1 MDALQEYA
9 YNKFKSGQ
17 NLFITGGA
25 GVGKTHFI
33 KTIIAEYAASGQ
45 KGLALTSTTG
55 ISALLVGGR
64 TIHSWSGLGLYDPT
78 KPASTYIDKIK
89 KKRFLVNQWKNTKVL
104 IIDEVSMMH
113 PAMLDCLNAVGKA
126 IRGSTAPMG
135 GVQTILVGD
144 FFQLPPIIN
153 EDTKPNKEAFQQFC
167 FETNAWKEL
176 DLQTIEFTKI
186 YRQSEKQLMDV
197 LNKIRIGKADPNVI
211 KYLRRLMTNPN
222 YNKNYTHVFPT
233 KRKVADYNN
242 QMLAEIEEPEKR
254 FKAVVEFDPQFN
266 KDFFKFPKDTLIEE
280 ELVVKKGCFVMCI
293 FNLDFDQKVV
303 NGSQGIITGFNEKSG
318 HPTVQFDSGALMT
331 IQPHTWEMEGYS
343 IIQYPLMVAYS
354 VTVHKI
360 QGSSIEKLSIDI
372 GKNIFET
379 GQSYVA
385 LSRCTNSNYLH
396 ISRLSPDK
404 IMANK
409 KVLDFY
415 SEIQKQNILIEEPMA
430 ITEDF

>member
-1 MDALQEYA
+1 MDQLQEYA
-9 YNKFKSGQ
+9 YNQFKSGR

-33 KTIIAEYAASGQ
+33 KTIIAEYGS

-78 KPASTYIDKIK
+78 KAASTYIDKIK

-104 IIDEVSMMH
+104 IIDEISMMH
-113 PAMLDCLNAVGKA
+113 PAMLDCLNAVAKN
-126 IRGSTAPMG
+126 IRANDWPMG
-135 GVQTILVGD
+135 GIQTILVGD
-144 FFQLPPIIN
+144 FFQLPPIII
-153 EDTKPNKEAFQQFC
+153 EEFGKKRGDAEPQFC
-167 FETNAWKEL
+167 FETNAWANL
-176 DLQTIEFTKI
+176 DLETIEFTKI

-197 LNKIRIGKADPNVI
+197 LNKIRVGKADTNVV
-211 KYLRRLMTNPN
+211 KYLNRLTNNPN

-242 QMLAEIEEPEKR
+242 QMLASIEEPEKR
-254 FKAVVEFDPQFN
+254 FKAVIDFDDKFN
-266 KDFFKFPKDTLIEE
+266 REFFKFPKDTLIEE

-303 NGSQGIITGFNEKSG
+303 NGSQGIITGFHEKSG
-318 HPTVQFDSGALMT
+318 HPIVQFDCGTLMT
-331 IQPHTWEMEGYS
+331 LQPHVWEMEGYS
-343 IIQYPLMVAYS
+343 ISQYPLMVAYS

-396 ISRLSPDK
+396 ISHLAPER
-404 IMANK
+404 IMANE
-409 KVLDFY
+409 KVVKFY
-415 SEIQKQNILIEEPMA
+415 RDIANAPKEIVQEQVY
-430 ITEDF
+430 